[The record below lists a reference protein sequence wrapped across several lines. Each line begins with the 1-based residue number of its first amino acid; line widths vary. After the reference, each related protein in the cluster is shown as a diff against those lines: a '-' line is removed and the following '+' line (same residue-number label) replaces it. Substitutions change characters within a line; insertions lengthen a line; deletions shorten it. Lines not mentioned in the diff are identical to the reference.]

1 MQQGGFCAIME
12 SRQDRIR
19 RELFSGTLPD
29 MPQDMREF
37 FNMAF
42 MFRRK
47 HIIIGSKSPDI
58 VYEAAIEDM
67 RIINE
72 AYDYNPFLLNLL
84 LECYDDIARSVEAR
98 EANG

>member
-1 MQQGGFCAIME
+1 ME

-29 MPQDMREF
+29 MPQDIREF

-47 HIIIGSKSPDI
+47 HIDIGSKSPDK

-72 AYDYNPFLLNLL
+72 AYGYSPFLLNLL
-84 LECYDDIARSVEAR
+84 LECYEDIVRSIELQEAH
-98 EANG
+98 G